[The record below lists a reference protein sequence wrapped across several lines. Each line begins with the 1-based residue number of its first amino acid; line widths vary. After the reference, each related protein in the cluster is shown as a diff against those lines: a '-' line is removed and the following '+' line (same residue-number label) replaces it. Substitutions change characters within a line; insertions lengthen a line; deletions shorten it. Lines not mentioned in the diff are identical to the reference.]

1 MADTTQIDLPA
12 VRDDGELGDT
22 AVPRAARRRWLVIG
36 SLVAVS
42 LMASWLLAGSQVAR
56 FPEPSD
62 ADKETVTDG
71 ARFNVVIRQPAG
83 PPRTE
88 LGISDGEAMKKWG
101 QAPRSYAKS
110 LQNTDIH
117 SEPVPFSHSLGA
129 GDAVTAACSTCH
141 ATREPDRSNR
151 RADDLQ
157 TFHQG
162 LVLAHG
168 HVSCLSCHNAAN
180 YDSLMLA
187 DGTPVAFTD
196 VMQLCGQCHGPQT
209 RDYHHGAHGGMTGY
223 WDLSRG
229 PRQRNN
235 CVDCHDPH
243 APAFPKMI
251 PTFKPRDRFLEP
263 PNH

>member
-1 MADTTQIDLPA
+1 MPDTSQIDLPA
-12 VRDDGELGDT
+12 EAVKKWDWLRADIGILQGFRVAARCLSQLFHSLAVDDDGELGNT
-22 AVPRAARRRWLVIG
+22 VVPSVARRRWLVIG

-42 LMASWLLAGSQVAR
+42 IMASWLLAGSQFAR
-56 FPEPSD
+56 FTEPSD
-62 ADKETVTDG
+62 ADTETVVN
-71 ARFNVVIRQPAG
+71 ASRFAVVIRQPDG

-88 LGISDGEAMKKWG
+88 LGISDG
-101 QAPRSYAKS
+101 
-110 LQNTDIH
+110 
-117 SEPVPFSHSLGA
+117 A
-129 GDAVTAACSTCH
+129 GNAVTAGCSTCH

-162 LVLAHG
+162 LVLTHG
-168 HVSCLSCHNAAN
+168 HVSCLSCHNAAD

>member
-1 MADTTQIDLPA
+1 MADTSQIDLPA
-12 VRDDGELGDT
+12 VDEVGELGNT
-22 AVPRAARRRWLVIG
+22 AVPRAARRRCLVIG

-42 LMASWLLAGSQVAR
+42 IMASWLLAGSQVAR
-56 FPEPSD
+56 FNEPSD
-62 ADKETVTDG
+62 ADRETVVN
-71 ARFNVVIRQPAG
+71 ASRFAVVIRQPDG
-83 PPRTE
+83 PPHTE
-88 LGISDGEAMKKWG
+88 LGISD
-101 QAPRSYAKS
+101 
-110 LQNTDIH
+110 
-117 SEPVPFSHSLGA
+117 GA

-141 ATREPDRSNR
+141 TTREPDRSNR
-151 RADDLQ
+151 RADDLK

-209 RDYHHGAHGGMTGY
+209 RDYYHGAHGGMTGY